1 MISDTVNTICREIYE
16 NAVYARISM
25 EYDAYVDEMSAQ
37 FELLEYSARSYDSA
51 ADSTG
56 FM

>member
-1 MISDTVNTICREIYE
+1 MTSNTVNTICREIYE
-16 NAVYARISM
+16 NAVYTQLSM

-37 FELLEYSARSYDSA
+37 FELLEYSARSYDSD

>member
-1 MISDTVNTICREIYE
+1 MTSNTVNTICREIYE

-37 FELLEYSARSYDSA
+37 FELLEYSARSYDSD

>member
-1 MISDTVNTICREIYE
+1 MIFDTVNKICREIYE

-37 FELLEYSARSYDSA
+37 FELLEYSARSYDFN
-51 ADSTG
+51 ADSYG
-56 FM
+56 FK

>member
-1 MISDTVNTICREIYE
+1 VTSNTVNTICREIYE
-16 NAVYARISM
+16 NAVYARLSM

-37 FELLEYSARSYDSA
+37 FELLEYSARSYESDA
-51 ADSTG
+51 VSTG

>member
-25 EYDAYVDEMSAQ
+25 EYDAYVNEMSAQ
-37 FELLEYSARSYDSA
+37 FELLEYSARSYDFNAVSY
-51 ADSTG
+51 G
-56 FM
+56 FK